1 LIPSLELAVRK
12 LERWVVAVLLAVS
25 ASGAFPQGPAWP
37 AKPVHIVVSL
47 TPGSATDILARA
59 VSERL
64 SAQLGQPVIVE
75 NRPGASTT
83 IAAAFVAKAEPD
95 GYTLLATSSA
105 HTVAPFLYPGLSY
118 DTARD
123 LAGVAPL
130 ANLPTVLVVPAS
142 KGFRT
147 LADLVAAAHARPGS
161 INFGSAAAS
170 TQLNAERFRRSAK
183 MDAVHVPFRGA
194 PEALTEVAAGRI
206 DFYFSPIAPALPL
219 LREGKVLA
227 LAVGSS
233 KRTSVLPD
241 LPTTLEAGFPDSDY
255 NFWVGLFAPAK
266 TSRSV
271 IERLHRAASAALQS
285 PEVRERLPKLG
296 AESMAMTP
304 GELDALVRDELATNA
319 VLVKA
324 AKISAN

>member
-1 LIPSLELAVRK
+1 MRKFERYALAT
-12 LERWVVAVLLAVS
+12 LLLLLNGHAL
-25 ASGAFPQGPAWP
+25 AQAAAWP
-37 AKPVHIVVSL
+37 AKPVHIIVSL
-47 TPGSATDILARA
+47 TPGSATDILART
-59 VSERL
+59 VSDRL
-64 SAQLGQPVIVE
+64 SAQLGQAVIVE

-83 IAAAFVAKAEPD
+83 IAASNVAKSEPD

-130 ANLPTVLVVPAS
+130 ANLPTVLVVPPS

-147 LADLVAAAHARPGS
+147 LADLVAAAHAKPGS

-183 MDAVHVPFRGA
+183 IDAVHIPYKGA
-194 PEALTEVAAGRI
+194 PEALTEVVAGRL

-227 LAVGSS
+227 LAVGSA
-233 KRTSVLPD
+233 KRASALPD
-241 LPTTLEAGFPDSDY
+241 LPTTIEAGFPDSDY

-266 TSRSV
+266 TPHAV
-271 IERLHRAASAALQS
+271 IDRLYHATSAALQS
-285 PEVRERLPKLG
+285 LEVRERLPKLG
-296 AESMAMTP
+296 AEPMSMTP
-304 GELDALVRDELATNA
+304 QQFDALVAEELRVNA
-319 VLVKA
+319 ALVKA
-324 AKISAN
+324 AGIKAN

>member
-1 LIPSLELAVRK
+1 MLGHGTLAA
-12 LERWVVAVLLAVS
+12 LLVAVHCSALAQ
-25 ASGAFPQGPAWP
+25 APAWP
-37 AKPVHIVVSL
+37 VKPVHIVVSL
-47 TPGSATDILARA
+47 TPGSATDILART

-105 HTVAPFLYPGLSY
+105 HTVAPFLYPSLSY

-142 KGFRT
+142 RGFRT

-194 PEALTEVAAGRI
+194 PEALTEVVAGRI

-241 LPTTLEAGFPDSDY
+241 LPTTIEAGFPDSDY

-266 TSRSV
+266 TPAAL
-271 IERLHRAASAALQS
+271 IERLYRGTSAALQS

-296 AESMAMTP
+296 AEPMAMTP
-304 GELDALVRDELATNA
+304 ADFDALVRDELRANA
-319 VLVKA
+319 VLVKLA
-324 AKISAN
+324 GIKPN

>member
-1 LIPSLELAVRK
+1 MK
-12 LERWVVAVLLAVS
+12 LLVAALLVAVHWS
-25 ASGAFPQGPAWP
+25 ALGQAPGWP
-37 AKPVHIVVSL
+37 VKPVHIVVSL
-47 TPGSATDILARA
+47 SPGSATDILART

-64 SAQLGQPVIVE
+64 SAELGQPVIVE

-83 IAAAFVAKAEPD
+83 IAAGLVAKAEPD
-95 GYTLLATSSA
+95 GYTVLATSSA
-105 HTVAPFLYPGLSY
+105 HTVAPFLYPGLAY

-123 LAGVAPL
+123 LAAVTPL
-130 ANLPTVLVVPAS
+130 ANLPTVLVVPPS

-147 LADLVAAAHARPGS
+147 LADLVSAARARPGS

-183 MDAVHVPFRGA
+183 IEAVHIPFKGA
-194 PEALTEVAAGRI
+194 PEALTEVVAGRL

-219 LREGKVLA
+219 LRGGKVLA
-227 LAVGSS
+227 LAVGSAQRAS
-233 KRTSVLPD
+233 ILPD
-241 LPTTLEAGFPDSDY
+241 VPTTIEAGFPDSDY

-266 TSRSV
+266 TP
-271 IERLHRAASAALQS
+271 RAVVEHLYRATTAGLQA

-296 AESMAMTP
+296 AEPMAMTP
-304 GELDALVRDELATNA
+304 EQFDALVRDELRTNA

-324 AKISAN
+324 AGITPN

>member
-1 LIPSLELAVRK
+1 MKQLA
-12 LERWVVAVLLAVS
+12 AALLAL
-25 ASGAFPQGPAWP
+25 ASWAAIAQAPAWP

-47 TPGSATDILARA
+47 TPGSATDILARTA
-59 VSERL
+59 SERL

-130 ANLPTVLVVPAS
+130 ANLPTVLVVPPS
-142 KGFRT
+142 KGFKT
-147 LADLVAAAHARPGS
+147 LADLVAAAHAKPGS

-183 MDAVHVPFRGA
+183 MEAVHIPFKGA
-194 PEALTEVAAGRI
+194 PEALTEVVAGRL

-219 LREGKVLA
+219 LREGKVHA

-233 KRTSVLPD
+233 KRASILPE
-241 LPTTLEAGFPDSDY
+241 LPTTIEAGFPDSDY

-266 TSRSV
+266 TTSTL
-271 IERLHRAASAALQS
+271 IERLHRATTAALQS
-285 PEVRERLPKLG
+285 QEVRERLPKLG
-296 AESMAMTP
+296 AEPMAMTP
-304 GELDALVRDELATNA
+304 GELDALVREELRTNA

-324 AKISAN
+324 AGIQPN